1 MYQANIIY
9 KGDGKMSYTKLVKQ
23 WGKDHDKRIK
33 QEQIY
38 MREQRERTEQINAKI
53 IMSQIMGR
61 IKEQEKKNTN
71 SIIKDK
77 ILESLRTKSPF
88 TYPQY
93 LIIWDFMNSDYN
105 QIMHDLNKGKI
116 NIDDVKSSIDY
127 IDKFSNTLIDEYW
140 KGALLSA

>member
-1 MYQANIIY
+1 
-9 KGDGKMSYTKLVKQ
+9 
-23 WGKDHDKRIK
+23 
-33 QEQIY
+33 
-38 MREQRERTEQINAKI
+38 
-53 IMSQIMGR
+53 MGR